1 MYAYFLQFGKYM
13 REERFKHRD
22 IDRFGSCVPIELA
35 CTYKTSKGVMFDGKT
50 DRHFKG
56 DMIYDSS
63 AVEKITKNVDA
74 KGANMEYQMRADYHN
89 DGEILEEANLSLS
102 ETVGKDYSL
111 YTHLHLKLHEDGK

>member
-1 MYAYFLQFGKYM
+1 
-13 REERFKHRD
+13 
-22 IDRFGSCVPIELA
+22 
-35 CTYKTSKGVMFDGKT
+35 MFDGKT
-50 DRHFKG
+50 DRHFEG
-56 DMIYDSS
+56 NMIYDSS

-111 YTHLHLKLHEDGK
+111 YTHLHLKLHDDGE